1 MSDSKKTKI
10 VLASSNKGKAREFRA
25 LLEPLGFE
33 IIMQSDLGIDSPV
46 EDGKS
51 FVENALIK
59 ARYAAEKSGLMA
71 IADDSGLCVDALGG
85 APGIYSA
92 RYAGEHGDDNA
103 NNKKLLEELKK
114 HRNIEERAPHYFCA
128 LALMRSGDDP
138 VPLIVQASWDG
149 YIGFEAQGSGGFG
162 YDPLFLVKGR
172 KMTAAQIPMQT
183 KNLMSHRAKALMRLV
198 YALNHRNS

>member
-114 HRNIEERAPHYFCA
+114 HRNIEERAAHYFCA
-128 LALMRSGDDP
+128 LALMRRGDDP

>member
-114 HRNIEERAPHYFCA
+114 HRNIEERAAHYFCA

>member
-1 MSDSKKTKI
+1 
-10 VLASSNKGKAREFRA
+10 
-25 LLEPLGFE
+25 
-33 IIMQSDLGIDSPV
+33 MQSDLGIDSPV

-71 IADDSGLCVDALGG
+71 IADDLGLCVDALGG

-114 HRNIEERAPHYFCA
+114 HRNIEEESC
-128 LALMRSGDDP
+128 
-138 VPLIVQASWDG
+138 
-149 YIGFEAQGSGGFG
+149 
-162 YDPLFLVKGR
+162 PLFLRFSFNEKW
-172 KMTAAQIPMQT
+172 
-183 KNLMSHRAKALMRLV
+183 
-198 YALNHRNS
+198 

>member
-71 IADDSGLCVDALGG
+71 IADDSGLS
-85 APGIYSA
+85 PGIYSA

-114 HRNIEERAPHYFCA
+114 HRNIEERAAHYFCA

>member
-114 HRNIEERAPHYFCA
+114 HRNIEERAAHYFCA

-138 VPLIVQASWDG
+138 VPLIVQDSWDG